1 MLTKKR
7 IAKLPRNASFF
18 LFGPRQVGKSTLI
31 KESFKEEESFYINL
45 LINREYRKYLAEPSL
60 LRHEVEAL
68 EPNIKYVIIDE
79 VQKNPA
85 LLDEVHDLI
94 ENSKYERFFCL
105 SGSSARKLK
114 RGQANLLGGRAWT
127 RELFPFSFLE
137 LEQDF
142 KLARVLRFGSLP
154 APYLAQDDEM
164 ASEILDSYVDTY
176 LAEEI
181 KAEAIVR
188 NVAAFSRFLKL
199 AAVESSNLINYSNIA
214 REAETSNKTIKEYF
228 QILDDTLIGFFLN
241 PYHKSDRKRLVK
253 HPKFYL
259 FDNGVRNAL
268 LNKHLAPV
276 EEKTYDYGI
285 LFESFIINEIHRLN
299 KYFKTRFELSFYR
312 TNNGAEVDL
321 IMEKVDGKVLA
332 LEIKSSSNPS
342 KADFSGLYSFQELVP
357 NAELVCVANLNQKRV
372 YGDVTV
378 YPWREFFNCLFDL

>member
-1 MLTKKR
+1 M
-7 IAKLPRNASFF
+7 
-18 LFGPRQVGKSTLI
+18 
-31 KESFKEEESFYINL
+31 
-45 LINREYRKYLAEPSL
+45 
-60 LRHEVEAL
+60 
-68 EPNIKYVIIDE
+68 
-79 VQKNPA
+79 
-85 LLDEVHDLI
+85 
-94 ENSKYERFFCL
+94 
-105 SGSSARKLK
+105 
-114 RGQANLLGGRAWT
+114 
-127 RELFPFSFLE
+127 
-137 LEQDF
+137 
-142 KLARVLRFGSLP
+142 
-154 APYLAQDDEM
+154 
-164 ASEILDSYVDTY
+164 
-176 LAEEI
+176 
-181 KAEAIVR
+181 
-188 NVAAFSRFLKL
+188 
-199 AAVESSNLINYSNIA
+199 
-214 REAETSNKTIKEYF
+214 
-228 QILDDTLIGFFLN
+228 DDTLIGFFLN

-321 IMEKVDGKVLA
+321 IIEKVDGKVLA